1 MRCAIYFVPPPDDPL
16 TAAAAEWLRR
26 DAYTGAGVASQI
38 EGLTER
44 DHAFLTALP
53 RRYGFHATLKS
64 PFRLAEG
71 KSVHELERQLNTFCG
86 RIAPLSL
93 PVRIAL
99 VDAAFA
105 IVPLARDPELDML
118 AARVVTEFDAFRSQL
133 TEIDL
138 ARRDVSRLTGRQL
151 ANLMNWG
158 APNVFDQFRFH
169 MTLTGPI
176 DHLERDH
183 VETVLTR
190 HFGDLASTPLDIAQL
205 ILAVEPELHAPFLVH
220 SRHKFALRAE
230 TARRA

>member
-26 DAYTGAGVASQI
+26 DAYTGAGVAGEI
-38 EGLTER
+38 DGLTER

-64 PFRLAEG
+64 PFRLADG
-71 KSVHELERQLNTFCG
+71 KSVHELERQLGGFCD
-86 RIAPLSL
+86 RLAPLSL
-93 PVRIAL
+93 TIRLAL
-99 VDAAFA
+99 VDSVFALVPVAA
-105 IVPLARDPELDML
+105 DPELDML

-133 TEIDL
+133 TEIDI
-138 ARRDVSRLTGRQL
+138 ARRDVSRLNGRQL

-183 VETVLTR
+183 VATVLAR
-190 HFGDLASTPLDIAQL
+190 HFGGLCNGRLRIGQL
-205 ILAVEPELHAPFLVH
+205 VLAVEPEAHAPFIVH
-220 SRHKFALRAE
+220 SSHKFGVRTQLRIA
-230 TARRA
+230 

>member
-16 TAAAAEWLRR
+16 TVAAAQWLRR
-26 DAYTGAGVASQI
+26 DAYTGAGIATEI

-53 RRYGFHATLKS
+53 RRFGFHATLKA
-64 PFRLAEG
+64 PFHLADG
-71 KSVHELERQLNTFCG
+71 RSVHELERQMTRFCNTV
-86 RIAPLSL
+86 APLSIKT
-93 PVRIAL
+93 RIAL
-99 VDAAFA
+99 VDSIFA
-105 IVPLARDPELDML
+105 IVPVKADPDLDML

-133 TEIDL
+133 TEIDI

-158 APNVFDQFRFH
+158 YPHVFDQFRFH

-183 VETVLTR
+183 VMTVLDR
-190 HFGDLASTPLDIAQL
+190 HFGALGSGPLEIGQMVL
-205 ILAVEPELHAPFLVH
+205 TVEPEPHAPFIVH
-220 SRHKFALRAE
+220 SSHRFAVRDELRIA
-230 TARRA
+230 